1 MTTMHIGIESAVR
14 EQIVQT
20 LHHLLSDETVLH
32 QHTKT
37 AHWNVT
43 GPHFTSAHALFE
55 EQAMALA
62 TNIDEIAERI
72 RMLNHFVE
80 GNFVKLLPLTQ
91 LSTPDSK
98 DQSFSVWSNVL
109 LEQHEMIIRTLRAII
124 GHLSNTFQDHGTA
137 DFLTG
142 VLKMHEKMAWM
153 LRVSS
158 H

>member
-1 MTTMHIGIESAVR
+1 MHIGIESAAR

-32 QHTKT
+32 QQTKT

-43 GPHFTSAHALFE
+43 GGHFASAHALFE
-55 EQAMALA
+55 EQANTLA

-72 RMLNHFVE
+72 RMLNHHVE
-80 GNFVKLLPLTQ
+80 GNFAKLLPLTQ
-91 LSTPDSK
+91 LSAPDSK
-98 DQSFSVWSNVL
+98 DQSLAAWAEAL
-109 LEQHEMIIRTLRAII
+109 LNQHEMIIRTLRAII

-142 VLKMHEKMAWM
+142 VLRMHEKMAWI
-153 LRVSS
+153 LRVSAQ
-158 H
+158 